1 MKVSDK
7 LSHAAILE
15 QCAEECA
22 ELAQACLKLARKLRD
37 ENPTPKS
44 KEKLI
49 EGLMEELADATVCID
64 VMTEAGIF
72 DDDSYNA
79 IFDLI
84 ESKHIRW
91 EERLEQHLKEKEN

>member
-1 MKVSDK
+1 MKVSDV

-22 ELAQACLKLARKLRD
+22 ELAQACLKLARKLRY

-44 KEKLI
+44 KEELI
-49 EGLMEELADATVCID
+49 EGLVEELADVEVCVD

-84 ESKHIRW
+84 HSKHVRW
-91 EERLEQHLKEKEN
+91 EERLEQHLK

>member
-1 MKVSDK
+1 MKVSDV
-7 LSHAAILE
+7 LNHAAILE

-22 ELAQACLKLARKLRD
+22 ELAQACLKLARKLRG

-44 KEKLI
+44 KEELI
-49 EGLMEELADATVCID
+49 ADLTEELADVTVCTNIM
-64 VMTEAGIF
+64 VEAGIL
-72 DDDSYNA
+72 DDSED